1 MQITTDPGYNDYA
14 RGGHTLTTPSKFSS
28 ASHRSLAAHKQK
40 LLVIST
46 LSNHKNE
53 GENKI
58 TEISENKM
66 TFQEHINYLLLKG
79 ERTDEEAKHLLKV
92 IKTNAF
98 FESFLEINDNLEAQS
113 LLAICKNI
121 KYEKFPK
128 GSVICQQGDKSNE
141 KMYIVYSGEL
151 NVHIK
156 DPDVFIHQNLQQ
168 KREER
173 RKAALEELQESE
185 EVAEPPELK
194 EKMPAA
200 PKSAMLKR
208 GPGLFVSNDPEGEKL
223 SPFLKRAQNS
233 PKGHRNTVIATE
245 AKPSPFA
252 LQAKKE
258 KGPEPPKLVLNP
270 KISKGLKK
278 LSLISKVVQG
288 FEKSRKESF
297 DNPHDHVEYGLV
309 VDTIHKGGFFGER
322 ALLTNQPRGATIVA
336 IADCELLVITK
347 DLFMSLKDRFDKKKN
362 AILGFI
368 LNSIPTLD
376 QLASRSIFDKLYYLF
391 KEHKYE
397 YGTNIIT
404 EDTKGDY
411 IYLLYDGECE
421 IVKDIKID
429 KTMTLKYQMAQISPL
444 IGLNRMTCQK
454 VLIYTIPKGTFFG
467 DEAMFQKNHKYQYTV
482 RVSSPRATVFSIHRG
497 KFFMRFPS
505 SAYVALKQLFQKKLE
520 SHEKRLSQVISTK
533 FKGYNEETLDDS
545 VDQQA
550 NASRERLLSAKPGK
564 IIINKENTKEPSKV
578 TVIAKE
584 PSPYYNVFRHER
596 PFQRKFTDSS
606 LVQADSMNDSNELE
620 IFTPG
625 PNMNRKG
632 SNQTAQSQIY
642 DPRGLKR
649 VDYNLNRLL
658 KMPGESLSRDL
669 TCDIFRPGSARIKT
683 EGEFA
688 DSREIIDTPQQVLT
702 SRKTME
708 YGSKTLKPNPVAW
721 NEALETQRSHAN
733 RTSIKL
739 EGGGPPSG
747 RRGSG
752 DVEIEPKAN
761 NPSNFRLDIATADSE
776 LHRKNKL
783 KRLEIRMKGV
793 QTVRV
798 VKNSTDRVSLI
809 KASIMTKKNKFDRKN
824 AKLEKNFKNLI
835 QTTGKNSEELSPY
848 DLPFLSNRVQTLGDE
863 SPTATEGD
871 DLYLKR
877 DHARKSPVLKNPS
890 FLNMQLVNKEVTRR
904 TPMSASRNRIQTIS
918 PWGVGGIHGIKDKG
932 LEFFLSGES
941 QPSLTE
947 IKNSAREL
955 IIFTDRS
962 IETKAKTKTLR
973 SVSSY
978 SSSARFRPHKM
989 GLFAGNGNRNLNG
1002 K

>member
-309 VDTIHKGGFFGER
+309 VDTIHKGGFF
-322 ALLTNQPRGATIVA
+322 
-336 IADCELLVITK
+336 
-347 DLFMSLKDRFDKKKN
+347 
-362 AILGFI
+362 
-368 LNSIPTLD
+368 
-376 QLASRSIFDKLYYLF
+376 
-391 KEHKYE
+391 
-397 YGTNIIT
+397 
-404 EDTKGDY
+404 
-411 IYLLYDGECE
+411 
-421 IVKDIKID
+421 
-429 KTMTLKYQMAQISPL
+429 
-444 IGLNRMTCQK
+444 
-454 VLIYTIPKGTFFG
+454 
-467 DEAMFQKNHKYQYTV
+467 
-482 RVSSPRATVFSIHRG
+482 
-497 KFFMRFPS
+497 
-505 SAYVALKQLFQKKLE
+505 
-520 SHEKRLSQVISTK
+520 
-533 FKGYNEETLDDS
+533 
-545 VDQQA
+545 
-550 NASRERLLSAKPGK
+550 
-564 IIINKENTKEPSKV
+564 
-578 TVIAKE
+578 
-584 PSPYYNVFRHER
+584 
-596 PFQRKFTDSS
+596 
-606 LVQADSMNDSNELE
+606 
-620 IFTPG
+620 
-625 PNMNRKG
+625 
-632 SNQTAQSQIY
+632 
-642 DPRGLKR
+642 
-649 VDYNLNRLL
+649 
-658 KMPGESLSRDL
+658 
-669 TCDIFRPGSARIKT
+669 
-683 EGEFA
+683 
-688 DSREIIDTPQQVLT
+688 
-702 SRKTME
+702 
-708 YGSKTLKPNPVAW
+708 W
-721 NEALETQRSHAN
+721 
-733 RTSIKL
+733 
-739 EGGGPPSG
+739 
-747 RRGSG
+747 
-752 DVEIEPKAN
+752 
-761 NPSNFRLDIATADSE
+761 
-776 LHRKNKL
+776 
-783 KRLEIRMKGV
+783 
-793 QTVRV
+793 
-798 VKNSTDRVSLI
+798 
-809 KASIMTKKNKFDRKN
+809 
-824 AKLEKNFKNLI
+824 
-835 QTTGKNSEELSPY
+835 
-848 DLPFLSNRVQTLGDE
+848 
-863 SPTATEGD
+863 
-871 DLYLKR
+871 
-877 DHARKSPVLKNPS
+877 
-890 FLNMQLVNKEVTRR
+890 
-904 TPMSASRNRIQTIS
+904 
-918 PWGVGGIHGIKDKG
+918 
-932 LEFFLSGES
+932 
-941 QPSLTE
+941 
-947 IKNSAREL
+947 
-955 IIFTDRS
+955 
-962 IETKAKTKTLR
+962 
-973 SVSSY
+973 
-978 SSSARFRPHKM
+978 
-989 GLFAGNGNRNLNG
+989 
-1002 K
+1002 